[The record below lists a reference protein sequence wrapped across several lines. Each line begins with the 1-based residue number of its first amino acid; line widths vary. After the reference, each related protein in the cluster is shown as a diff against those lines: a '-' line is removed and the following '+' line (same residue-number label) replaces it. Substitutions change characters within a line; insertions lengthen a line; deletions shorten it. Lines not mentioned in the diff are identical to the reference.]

1 MLNSPIV
8 PNLSNI
14 ERVEVIYD
22 MNSTDPAINWVAGG
36 ITNGMVITVDLSKY
50 KMLRCQYQ
58 SYNKA
63 IVAFGDL
70 TTPTVRQDPNVDPAP
85 RYTIYAVVYDGS
97 SFDEIIS
104 EVDSEKKT
112 FTASYLPGRGNRS
125 VFISKIEGIY

>member
-1 MLNSPIV
+1 MLNTTIV
-8 PNLSNI
+8 PNNI

-22 MNSTDPAINWVAGG
+22 MNSTDPAINFGLPGG
-36 ITNGMVITVDLSKY
+36 ITDGMVIGLDLSKY

-70 TTPTVRQDPNVDPAP
+70 TTPAIPHDPGVDVTG
-85 RYTIYAVVYDGS
+85 RYVIYAVIYDGS

-104 EVDSEKKT
+104 EVDLEKKH
-112 FTASYLPGRGNRS
+112 FTASYLPGRGTRS

>member
-1 MLNSPIV
+1 MLNAPIV

-22 MNSTDPAINWVAGG
+22 MNSTDPAINWVSGG

-70 TTPTVRQDPNVDPAP
+70 TTPTVPHDQGDVKPGSYV
-85 RYTIYAVVYDGS
+85 IYAVCNTGS

-104 EVDSEKKT
+104 EVDLEKKT